1 MEQTYVY
8 ELLLLAL
15 LLCATS
21 LVLEDHII
29 VPTALHV
36 EILLVEERIS
46 KRNVSFSG
54 ILFFF
59 ESLCLLRCVLVLACA
74 MLNDRVDIPL
84 SSFSLLAL
92 FARDQALSRSFGAT
106 RNAGL
111 VVFIGIVDQGRG
123 TVLLGEMGG
132 FSGEELGSEVAGRFV
147 SVATLTSLTI
157 LQLGMGW

>member
-59 ESLCLLRCVLVLACA
+59 ESLCLLRCV
-74 MLNDRVDIPL
+74 
-84 SSFSLLAL
+84 
-92 FARDQALSRSFGAT
+92 
-106 RNAGL
+106 NAGL